1 MATPAARDRRGHRGH
16 RAAPWAFV
24 GLLLGGWWLAVRLT
38 GVPAYLLPGPDAVAA
53 RLVDSIAN
61 PVLWPYAGTTLL
73 EALGGCLIGAAV
85 AIPLAIL
92 IHRVPL
98 LDAAVSPLIG
108 ATQAIPAVA
117 LAPLLVLWIGYGMVP
132 VMMLCALLV
141 FFPILVSAVV
151 GLSLVPRPVVAAAR
165 VDGAGGAALL
175 AHIELPL
182 ALPTLL
188 GGVRNGFALSVTGAV
203 VGEMVM
209 GGRGLGQLLT
219 AQRDA
224 VDTAGMMATIL
235 VLCAM
240 ASGLY
245 GLVRVWEDR
254 ARRLTDPD
262 RGRLGADSTAP
273 AESPEQE
280 G

>member
-1 MATPAARDRRGHRGH
+1 MATPAARDRRRHRGH
-16 RAAPWAFV
+16 RAAPWVFV

-53 RLVDSIAN
+53 RLVDSITN
-61 PVLWPYAGTTLL
+61 PVLWPYAGATLL

-262 RGRLGADSTAP
+262 ARGSDSTAP